1 MIATD
6 TKPET
11 AQPQTMR
18 AEEVAMI
25 PEQEVPVLEF
35 VHPIP
40 GFPEL
45 RHFVLVELDE
55 AGILCQLRS
64 VEDDAVRFLVVPPQ
78 NFFAGYEAEI
88 DDATVADLGI
98 ASAEDVLVLVML
110 NPAES
115 LAETTANLLAPI
127 VINTV
132 DRRAA
137 QVILDADLPIRAP
150 LGI

>member
-11 AQPQTMR
+11 ARP
-18 AEEVAMI
+18 EEVAMT
-25 PEQEVPVLEF
+25 PDPEVPVLEF
-35 VHPIP
+35 VHPLP

-55 AGILCQLRS
+55 AGLLCQLRS
-64 VEDDAVRFLVVPPQ
+64 VEQDGVRFLVVPPQ
-78 NFFAGYEAEI
+78 QFFPGYEAEI

-98 ASAEDVLVLVML
+98 ASADDVLVLVML

-127 VINTV
+127 VVNTV

-150 LGI
+150 LAG